1 MSAASALRPS
11 LAKPFRGHGRHGSYP
26 RGPRLGQRP
35 RYSIRPFYFTVA
47 VLSVLALISVYAS
60 RDAQIRAPGPQAAL
74 VSRNV
79 HPFEVSDEEVNQVML
94 EEDCIPSQLTPL
106 SSVG

>member
-11 LAKPFRGHGRHGSYP
+11 LAKPFRGHGRHGSHSL

-74 VSRNV
+74 VSRKV
-79 HPFEVSDEEVNQVML
+79 HPFEVSDEEVKQIML
-94 EEDCIPSQLTPL
+94 EEA
-106 SSVG
+106 VYHRN